1 MTPQDPFERLT
12 ILERAQFLHDAAQRR
27 HVEALD
33 RQQAQLESQA
43 QSLARHEA
51 MLERQTQTMAQL
63 ADISG
68 RLQATQERLTATLE
82 AIKDLLNRP
91 NGH

>member
-1 MTPQDPFERLT
+1 MRPQDPFDRLT
-12 ILERAQFLHDAAQRR
+12 SLERAQFLADSAQRR
-27 HVEALD
+27 HAEARD
-33 RQQAQLESQA
+33 RPQAQIDQHA
-43 QSLARHEA
+43 ASLARLDA

-63 ADISG
+63 ADISA
-68 RLQATQERLTATLE
+68 RLQATQESLAVTLE